1 MDHEQITEHNVVERY
16 VLGRLTPE
24 EEERFEEHL
33 LECPE
38 CRLQVEREDD
48 FQEGLHTVAAE
59 EAVRATVRVGMT
71 AGTIAW
77 LGRRRGWLLV
87 AALLLLAA
95 FPLWLLRERSRLQ
108 GEIGHLQAALASPPA
123 APVPTPAPAP
133 VAPSTPVGDPAE
145 KEKLLAEIAAQKDAN
160 AKLSE
165 RLARLGRPQVNVP
178 IFSLGFLRGEE
189 GTANRVTLGKEP
201 RWIVLSVELPP
212 ETAKSYRATLTTAG
226 GKTLWEGDG
235 LIPNADGTVTLS
247 LDSGRLEPGP
257 HRLRLT
263 AVDAQG
269 RTAPAG
275 EIPFEVQ
282 RGAS

>member
-1 MDHEQITEHNVVERY
+1 MEHEQIAEHNVVERY
-16 VLGRLTPE
+16 VLGRLTSE

-48 FQEGLHTVAAE
+48 FQDSLHIVAAE
-59 EAVRATVRVGMT
+59 EAVRATAQVSV
-71 AGTIAW
+71 IAW
-77 LGRRRGWLLV
+77 LGRRRGWLLA
-87 AALLLLAA
+87 AALLLLAV
-95 FPLWLLRERSRLQ
+95 FPLWLLRERSLLQ
-108 GEIGHLQAALASPPA
+108 GKIGHLQAELVHPPA
-123 APVPTPAPAP
+123 APAPAPA
-133 VAPSTPVGDPAE
+133 APATPGGDPAE
-145 KEKLLAEIAAQKDAN
+145 KEKLRAELTAQKDAN
-160 AKLSE
+160 SKLSE
-165 RLARLGRPQVNVP
+165 QLARLSRPQVNIP
-178 IFSLGFLRGEE
+178 IFSLGFLRGDE
-189 GTANRVTLGKEP
+189 GTANRVTLGRQP

-212 ETAKSYRATLTTAG
+212 ETAKSYRATLTAAG

-275 EIPFEVQ
+275 EIPFEVR

>member
-1 MDHEQITEHNVVERY
+1 MDHEQIAEHNVVERY
-16 VLGRLTPE
+16 ILGRLAPE

-38 CRLQVEREDD
+38 CRLQVEREED
-48 FQEGLHTVAAE
+48 FQDSLHTVATQ
-59 EAVRATVRVGMT
+59 EAVRATARVG
-71 AGTIAW
+71 AIAW
-77 LGRRRGWLLV
+77 LIRRRGWLLV

-95 FPLWLLRERSRLQ
+95 LPLWLLRERSRLQ
-108 GEIGHLQAALASPPA
+108 SEIGQLQADLARPSAVPGPAPA
-123 APVPTPAPAP
+123 AP
-133 VAPSTPVGDPAE
+133 APSGDPAE
-145 KEKLLAEIAAQKDAN
+145 KERLLAEVAAQKDAN
-160 AKLSE
+160 SKLSE

-189 GTANRVTLGKEP
+189 GTTNRVALGKQP
-201 RWIVLSVELPP
+201 QWIVLSVELPP

-226 GKTLWEGDG
+226 GKTVWEGAG
-235 LIPNADGTVTLS
+235 LIPNADGTVTVS
-247 LDSGRLEPGP
+247 LYSSDLEPGP

-275 EIPFEVQ
+275 EISFEVT
-282 RGAS
+282 R

>member
-1 MDHEQITEHNVVERY
+1 MDHEQIAEHNVVERY

-48 FQEGLHTVAAE
+48 FQDSLHTVAAQ
-59 EAVRATVRVGMT
+59 EAVRATARVGMIT
-71 AGTIAW
+71 GTIAW
-77 LGRRRGWLLV
+77 LTRRRGWLLV
-87 AALLLLAA
+87 AALLLLAVLP
-95 FPLWLLRERSRLQ
+95 FWLLRERSRLQ
-108 GEIGHLQAALASPPA
+108 GQIGDLQAQIARPHPAPSPAPA
-123 APVPTPAPAP
+123 APTPD
-133 VAPSTPVGDPAE
+133 GNPAE
-145 KEKLLAEIAAQKDAN
+145 KEKLLAELAAQKDEN
-160 AKLSE
+160 SRLSE
-165 RLARLGRPQVNVP
+165 QLARLSRPQVNVP
-178 IFSLGFLRGEE
+178 IFSLGFLRGDE

-201 RWIVLSVELPP
+201 RTIVLSVELPP
-212 ETAKSYRATLTTAG
+212 ETAKSYRATLTAAG
-226 GKTLWEGDG
+226 GRTLWEGEG
-235 LIPNADGTVTLS
+235 LIPNADGTITLS

-275 EIPFEVQ
+275 EIQFEVQ
-282 RGAS
+282 RGAA

>member
-1 MDHEQITEHNVVERY
+1 MEHEQIAEHNVVERY

-48 FQEGLHTVAAE
+48 FQDSLHTVAAE
-59 EAVRATVRVGMT
+59 EAVRATVRVGV
-71 AGTIAW
+71 ISW
-77 LGRRRGWLLV
+77 LSRRRGWLLV
-87 AALLLLAA
+87 AALLLLAV

-108 GEIGHLQAALASPPA
+108 GEIGQLQAALASPPA
-123 APVPTPAPAP
+123 APAPAPA
-133 VAPSTPVGDPAE
+133 APSAPAGDPAE
-145 KEKLLAEIAAQKDAN
+145 KAKLRAELTAQQDAN
-160 AKLSE
+160 SRLSE
-165 RLARLGRPQVNVP
+165 QLARLSRPQVNIP
-178 IFSLGFLRGEE
+178 IFTLGLVRGEE
-189 GTANRVTLGKEP
+189 GTANRVVLGRQP
-201 RWIVLSVELPP
+201 QWIVLSVELPP
-212 ETAKSYRATLTTAG
+212 ETAKSYRATLTAAA
-226 GKTLWEGDG
+226 GKTLWEVGG

-247 LDSGRLEPGP
+247 LDSGKLEPGP

-269 RTAPAG
+269 RTSPAG

>member
-1 MDHEQITEHNVVERY
+1 MDHDQIAEHNVVERY
-16 VLGRLTPE
+16 VLGRLTSE

-48 FQEGLHTVAAE
+48 FQDSLHTVAAE
-59 EAVRATVRVGMT
+59 EAVRAAAQVG
-71 AGTIAW
+71 AIAW

-87 AALLLLAA
+87 AALLLLAVL
-95 FPLWLLRERSRLQ
+95 PLWLLRERSRLQ
-108 GEIGHLQAALASPPA
+108 GEIGQLQAALASPPTA
-123 APVPTPAPAP
+123 PAPAP
-133 VAPSTPVGDPAE
+133 AAPSTPGGDPAE
-145 KEKLLAEIAAQKDAN
+145 KEKLLAELTAQKDAN
-160 AKLSE
+160 SKLSE
-165 RLARLGRPQVNVP
+165 QLARLNRPQVNVP
-178 IFSLGFLRGEE
+178 IFTLGFLRGDE
-189 GTANRVTLGKEP
+189 GTANRVALGREP

>member
-1 MDHEQITEHNVVERY
+1 MDHEQIAEHNVVERY

-48 FQEGLHTVAAE
+48 FQESLHTVAAE
-59 EAVRATVRVGMT
+59 EAVRATARIGL
-71 AGTIAW
+71 IAW

-108 GEIGHLQAALASPPA
+108 SEIGQLQADLAHPPTVPVPAPA
-123 APVPTPAPAP
+123 AP
-133 VAPSTPVGDPAE
+133 APSGDPAE
-145 KEKLLAEIAAQKDAN
+145 REKLLAEIAAQKDASSRLN
-160 AKLSE
+160 E
-165 RLARLGRPQVNVP
+165 QLARLSRPRVNVP
-178 IFSLGFLRGEE
+178 IFSLGFLRGDE

-201 RWIVLSVELPP
+201 QWIVLSVELPP
-212 ETAKSYRATLTTAG
+212 ETAKTYRAALTTAAG
-226 GKTLWEGDG
+226 RTVWEGGG

-247 LDSGRLEPGP
+247 LDSGKLEPGP
-257 HRLRLT
+257 YRLRLT
-263 AVDAQG
+263 GVDAQG
-269 RTAPAG
+269 KTAPAG
-275 EIPFEVQ
+275 EIPFEVT
-282 RGAS
+282 R

>member
-1 MDHEQITEHNVVERY
+1 MDHEQIAEHNVVERY
-16 VLGRLTPE
+16 ILGRLTPE

-38 CRLQVEREDD
+38 CRLQVEREED
-48 FQEGLHTVAAE
+48 FQESLHTVAAQ
-59 EAVRATVRVGMT
+59 EAARATVRVG
-71 AGTIAW
+71 AIAW
-77 LGRRRGWLLV
+77 LAHRRGWLLV
-87 AALLLLAA
+87 AALLLLAVL
-95 FPLWLLRERSRLQ
+95 PLWLLRERSRLQ
-108 GEIGHLQAALASPPA
+108 GEIGQLQAGLAHPHPAPAPASA
-123 APVPTPAPAP
+123 APVPN
-133 VAPSTPVGDPAE
+133 VDPAE
-145 KEKLLAEIAAQKDAN
+145 KEKLLAELAAQKDAN
-160 AKLSE
+160 SRLSE
-165 RLARLGRPQVNVP
+165 RLARLSRPQVNVP
-178 IFSLGFLRGEE
+178 IFSLGFLRGDE

-201 RWIVLSVELPP
+201 RTIVLSVELPP
-212 ETAKSYRATLTTAG
+212 VTAKSYRATLTADG
-226 GKTLWEGDG
+226 GKTLWEGEG
-235 LIPNADGTVTLS
+235 LIPNPDGTVTLS